1 MPINSSGLLSGRDP
15 VVAYDQLSNTRY
27 QFLRLGEAEPS
38 LGASGQGN
46 VLTLGVSNSRVW
58 TDQLSVTSV
67 SATGNIEGGN
77 LLAGN
82 IVIPA
87 TGNVNLGNV
96 NINNLAAPYANSDA
110 VTKLYVDTQIGNIG
124 TLGNL
129 TIANT
134 TISTTL
140 ANGNITLTSTGNQL
154 VQISGTAGVVV
165 PSGNTDQRP
174 GSPITGTLRVN
185 TALSQIEA
193 WDGLAWI
200 AGSGGSGNVTIT
212 DQQITPDGSSL
223 TYTLDQDTDQ
233 ASILV
238 SFNGVAQLPG
248 LAYTVTGNS
257 ITFGQAPQ
265 TTDIIDIRFLASPL
279 ASDRVLNS
287 TGNAR
292 VQVYDNSTIFFNT
305 NTANVASITAA
316 GVFNLSTGH
325 SLQLPVYNSAN
336 ASVLANVATGQVVYV
351 TDGDSGNPCL
361 AVYSG
366 GAFRRIS
373 FGANISP

>member
-87 TGNVNLGNV
+87 TGNVDLGNV

-336 ASVLANVATGQVVYV
+336 ASVLANVATGQVIYV

>member
-46 VLTLGVSNSRVW
+46 VLTLGVANSRVW
-58 TDQLSVTSV
+58 TNQLSITSV

-87 TGNVNLGNV
+87 TGNVDLGNV

-134 TISTTL
+134 IISTTL

-174 GSPITGTLRVN
+174 ATPITGTLRVN

-200 AGSGGSGNVTIT
+200 AGGGSGNVTIT
-212 DQQITPDGSSL
+212 DQQITPDGTST

-257 ITFGQAPQ
+257 ITFGQIPQ
-265 TTDIIDIRFLASPL
+265 TTDIIDIRFLASTV

-292 VQVYDNSTIFFNT
+292 VQVYDNSTILFNT

-325 SLQLPVYNSAN
+325 SLQLPIYNSAN

-366 GAFRRIS
+366 GAFKRIS

>member
-1 MPINSSGLLSGRDP
+1 MPINSSGLLSGRAP
-15 VVAYDQLSNTRY
+15 VVEYDQLSNTRY

-38 LGASGQGN
+38 LGTSGQGN
-46 VLTLGVSNSRVW
+46 VLTLGVANSRVW

-87 TGNVNLGNV
+87 TGNVDLGNV

-193 WDGLAWI
+193 WDGMAWI
-200 AGSGGSGNVTIT
+200 AGSGGGGNVTIT

-265 TTDIIDIRFLASPL
+265 TTDIIDIRFLASTV

-292 VQVYDNSTIFFNT
+292 VQVYDNSTILFNT
-305 NTANVASITAA
+305 NTANVAAITAA

-325 SLQLPVYNSAN
+325 SLQLPIYTTAN